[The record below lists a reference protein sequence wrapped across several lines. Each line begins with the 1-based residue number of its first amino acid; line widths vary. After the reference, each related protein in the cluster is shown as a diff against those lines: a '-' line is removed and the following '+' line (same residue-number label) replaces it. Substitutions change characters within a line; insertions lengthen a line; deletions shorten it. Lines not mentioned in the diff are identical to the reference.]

1 MPKFSDIKK
10 VLVIGSGPIIIG
22 QAAEFDYA
30 GTQACKS
37 LREEGIQVVLINSNP
52 ATIMTDED
60 MADIVYIEPL
70 TLDVV
75 ESIISREKPDGLLG
89 SLGGQTGLNMAV
101 ELYEKGILDKYN
113 VRLLG
118 PSADAIKKAEDRDLF
133 KKLMEEINEPIPKSI
148 IVENV
153 EDGINF
159 GEENGYPVIVRP
171 AYTLGGTGGGIANNK
186 EELETILY
194 KGLKASRINQALIE
208 QSVAGWKEIEYEVM
222 RDENDTCIVICNM
235 ENIDPVGIHTGD
247 SIVVAPAQTLRAEE
261 CAMLKAAA
269 IKIIKALKINGG
281 CNVQF
286 ALDTKSKEYV
296 VIEVNPRV
304 SRSSA
309 LASKASGYPI
319 AKIAAKVAIG
329 LHLHEIQNYVTKITK
344 ASFEPTLDYVVLKI
358 PRFPFDKFQY
368 ADRTLGTQMKATGE
382 VMSIDRRFAS
392 AFLKAVISLEGKGTG
407 LRRPDL
413 EQLTL
418 KDLYGRLN
426 VCGDER
432 IFVVAET
439 FRKGGTVEKVA
450 ELTMIDPWFLEKIKS
465 ILDLERALASEMLSV
480 KLLLQA
486 EEMGFTDREI
496 QVLSGKSLATID
508 TLRRAHGIFPVY
520 KRVDTCGAEFDS
532 KTPYYY
538 STYDKEDENVISGNA
553 KVIVIGSGPIRI
565 GQGIEFD
572 YCSVHAAWAIQKCG
586 YESIIINNNP
596 ETVSTD
602 FDTADKLYFEPLFI
616 EDVYNV
622 IRNEMPYGVIVQFG
636 GQTAL
641 NLAPQL
647 VKRGVQILGTS
658 MESSDVAED
667 RERFEILLRE
677 LNIPQ
682 PKGFAIL
689 TPEDAKIAARKV
701 GYPVLV
707 RPSYVIGGR
716 AMQVVHNES
725 ELMLYVREALSEGTE
740 HPILIDHYID
750 GKEVEVDAISDGV
763 DILIPGIIEHIEHA
777 GVHSGDSITVY
788 PPQTLSQGVMDKLT
802 DYTQKIARAL
812 QVKGLMNIQFVL
824 DGENVYVI
832 EVNPRASRTV
842 PILSKVTGIP
852 MVDVAVKIILGGR
865 LAAQGYGTGLA
876 PSKNLVAVKAP
887 VFSFAKLYD
896 VDPAMTPEMKSTGE
910 VLGIGKTYEA
920 ALYKAFKATGSSF
933 PTEGKVLLSVN
944 EYALND
950 VLPIA
955 KELDS
960 LGYELAATDMTAD
973 FLQSKGLSV
982 EKISKENPAAI
993 LKMIHDQAFVMVIN
1007 VPTLGRSPERIG
1019 FKIRNAAIQYKLP
1032 LFTCLDT
1039 AKAFLLVIREVI
1051 KQGREIEYLPIR
1063 EWNQK

>member
-1 MPKFSDIKK
+1 MPKFQDINK

-37 LREEGIQVVLINSNP
+37 LREEGIEVVLINSNP

-70 TLDVV
+70 TIDVV
-75 ESIISREKPDGLLG
+75 ENIIAKERPQGLLG

-101 ELYEKGILDKYN
+101 ELHEKGILDKYN

-118 PSADAIKKAEDRDLF
+118 PSVEAIKKAEDRELF
-133 KKLMEEINEPIPKSI
+133 KKLCEDINEPIPKSV
-148 IVENV
+148 IVENI
-153 EDGINF
+153 EDGVKF
-159 GEENGYPVIVRP
+159 AEESGYPVIVRP

-186 EELETILY
+186 DELSEILF
-194 KGLKASRINQALIE
+194 KGLKASRIGQALIE

-222 RDENDTCIVICNM
+222 RDDNDTCIVICNM

-247 SIVVAPAQTLRAEE
+247 SIVVAPAQTLRSEE

-329 LHLHEIQNYVTKITK
+329 LHLHEIPNYVTKITK

-358 PRFPFDKFQY
+358 PRFPFDKFSY

-407 LRRPDL
+407 LRRTDL
-413 EQLTL
+413 ERKTL
-418 KDLYGRLN
+418 KELTGMLD

-432 IFVVAET
+432 IFVVAES
-439 FRKGGTVEKVA
+439 FRKGATIPQIA
-450 ELTMIDPWFLEKIKS
+450 TLTQIDPWFLEKIKS
-465 ILDLERALASEMLSV
+465 VIDLERTLSTEILTV

-486 EEMGFTDREI
+486 EEMGFTDGEI
-496 QVLSGKSLATID
+496 AQLSGKSVATID
-508 TLRRAHGIFPVY
+508 TLRRAHSIFPVY
-520 KRVDTCGAEFDS
+520 KRVDTCGGEFDS

-538 STYDKEDENVISGNA
+538 STYDDDDENEISSNR

-622 IRNEMPYGVIVQFG
+622 IRSEMPYGVIVQFG
-636 GQTAL
+636 GQTAI
-641 NLAPQL
+641 NLAPKL
-647 VKRGVQILGTS
+647 VQRGVQILGTS
-658 MESSDVAED
+658 MDSTDVAED

-682 PKGFAIL
+682 PKGHGITTL
-689 TPEDAKIAARKV
+689 EDAKIVARRI

-716 AMQVVHNES
+716 AMQVVYNES
-725 ELMLYVREALSEGTE
+725 ELTNYVLEAMKEGME
-740 HPILIDHYID
+740 HPILVDQYIN
-750 GKEVEVDAISDGV
+750 GLEVEVDAISDGK
-763 DILIPGIIEHIEHA
+763 DILIPGVIEHIERA

-788 PPQTLSQGVMDKLT
+788 PHRTLSDSVVNKLVE
-802 DYTQKIARAL
+802 YTAKIAKAL
-812 QVKGLMNIQFVL
+812 QVKGLMNIQFVVS
-824 DGENVYVI
+824 GEDVYVI

-842 PILSKVTGIP
+842 PILSKVTSIP
-852 MVDVAVKIILGGR
+852 MVDIAIKVILGER
-865 LAAQGYGTGLA
+865 LKNLGCGTGLA
-876 PSKNLVAVKAP
+876 PSKDLVAVKAP
-887 VFSFAKLYD
+887 VFSFSKLYD

-910 VLGIGKTYEA
+910 VLGIGKTYEK
-920 ALYKAFKATGSSF
+920 ALYKAFKATGISF
-933 PTEGKVLLSVN
+933 PESGRVLLSVN
-944 EYALND
+944 ENSHESI
-950 VLPIA
+950 LPLA
-955 KELDS
+955 KELLD
-960 LGYELAATDMTAD
+960 LGYTIAATDQTAE
-973 FLQSKGLSV
+973 FLTASGIDV
-982 EKISKENPAAI
+982 AEKLQKD
-993 LKMIHDQAFVMVIN
+993 KMDEIITSIQKDEYALVIN
-1007 VPTLGRSPERIG
+1007 IPTLGRDSSRMG
-1019 FKIRNAAIQYKLP
+1019 FKLRNTAIQYKLP
-1032 LFTCLDT
+1032 LFTCVDT
-1039 AKAFLLVIREVI
+1039 ARAYLTVIREVVKKGI
-1051 KQGREIEYLPIR
+1051 DVVYKPIS
-1063 EWNQK
+1063 EWNK